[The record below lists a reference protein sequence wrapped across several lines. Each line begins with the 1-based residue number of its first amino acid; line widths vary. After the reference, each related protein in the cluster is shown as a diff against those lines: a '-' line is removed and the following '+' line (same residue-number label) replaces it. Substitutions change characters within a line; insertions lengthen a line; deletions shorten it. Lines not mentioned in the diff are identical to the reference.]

1 MISAVSWVPK
11 GVCKPVPDLADPPS
25 QEIIDELLK
34 SSQVVEDS
42 SKHSDDEAD
51 EEDMD
56 VEDPSDE
63 EIANALA
70 VAQALGKS
78 SETTNLETKYDDIA
92 EGLKE
97 LDMDN
102 YDNEDDGGVFKEFF
116 ERGILNSSLVETF
129 VSSIPKKETQ
139 IGLLFRPISLITSVY
154 KIFAKAFA
162 NRLRKVLPST
172 ISDAQGAFLTGRQ
185 ILDLALIANESIE
198 EYRSENLRKCAVFH
212 SHNGAPKGSIQA
224 SRGLREGDPLSSFLF
239 LLAVDVFSRM
249 ISKGVEGNIIELFK
263 IDRNEVALSHLQ
275 FFDDTMLFCFGKEES
290 FQILNHIVESFED
303 MSGLKINSSK
313 CTIFYINFEH
323 AKLQRWM
330 EVFDREV
337 GSFSSLYL
345 RLPYG
350 EIELFTSGAGDVYY
364 PSNDMDPYLKD
375 KDGDDSEDIEDET
388 IKPTDAVIICA
399 CSEDNV
405 SALQARG
412 DPNFYIHRDIIIPA
426 FPLCTAWLDC
436 PLKGGERGNFIAVG
450 SMEPSIE
457 IWDLD
462 ITSVTYKENSHTD
475 SVLGLAW
482 NKEFRNILASASAD
496 KQVKIWDVSTGQ
508 CNITMQHH
516 TDKVQAV
523 AWNHHSSQVLLSG
536 SFDHSVALKDGR
548 NPSHSGYKWQV
559 TADVESLA
567 WDPHTEHMFV
577 VSLEDGTVK
586 GFDIRNATTE
596 TSSETKASFTLHAH
610 EKAVCSVS
618 YSPSAPNLLATG
630 STDKMVKLWD
640 LSNNEPSCVAST
652 NPKAGAVFS
661 VSFSEDCPFL
671 LAIGGSK
678 GKLEVW
684 DTLTD
689 AAVSRKYGNYR
700 QQRS

>member
-42 SKHSDDEAD
+42 RECVMLYKHSDDEAD

-102 YDNEDDGGVFKEFF
+102 YDNEDD
-116 ERGILNSSLVETF
+116 
-129 VSSIPKKETQ
+129 
-139 IGLLFRPISLITSVY
+139 
-154 KIFAKAFA
+154 
-162 NRLRKVLPST
+162 
-172 ISDAQGAFLTGRQ
+172 
-185 ILDLALIANESIE
+185 
-198 EYRSENLRKCAVFH
+198 
-212 SHNGAPKGSIQA
+212 
-224 SRGLREGDPLSSFLF
+224 
-239 LLAVDVFSRM
+239 
-249 ISKGVEGNIIELFK
+249 
-263 IDRNEVALSHLQ
+263 
-275 FFDDTMLFCFGKEES
+275 
-290 FQILNHIVESFED
+290 
-303 MSGLKINSSK
+303 
-313 CTIFYINFEH
+313 
-323 AKLQRWM
+323 
-330 EVFDREV
+330 
-337 GSFSSLYL
+337 
-345 RLPYG
+345 

-405 SALQARG
+405 WVCEGYDAG

-462 ITSVTYKENSHTD
+462 IIDEVQPCAVLGGIVEKKKKKKKGKKTSVTYKENSHTD

-496 KQVKIWDVSTGQ
+496 KQVKIWDVCTGQ